1 MERGCFSR
9 SGSHV
14 LGRRFWLLGR
24 LRWRSDALKLT
35 HPTLVWYA
43 LNSHVHRLVV
53 TKKGWTES
61 NEAGDFIEQ
70 GEWPRQMK
78 RAVRFSLNKHFE
90 LSFENRQN
98 ITITYKVRARPHDP
112 SFRLLLFLL
121 MSPLCVCSQLV
132 RL

>member
-1 MERGCFSR
+1 M
-9 SGSHV
+9 
-14 LGRRFWLLGR
+14 
-24 LRWRSDALKLT
+24 
-35 HPTLVWYA
+35 
-43 LNSHVHRLVV
+43 HRLVV

-70 GEWPRQMK
+70 GEWPRQTK
-78 RAVRFSLNKHFE
+78 RTVRFSLNKYFE

-98 ITITYKVRARPHDP
+98 ITITYKVRTSTRP
-112 SFRLLLFLL
+112 SFRLLPFLL